1 LGRVPLRCL
10 YRLDYQQHGLRIAE
24 AELLFVRAVEIL
36 ENKGGEPLPNYATA
50 LNNLAQLKA
59 TNRLAEAE
67 PPPTCRIGTD
77 AG

>member
-1 LGRVPLRCL
+1 MPLRCL
-10 YRLDYQQHGLRIAE
+10 YRLDYQHHGLRIAE

-36 ENKGGEPLPNYATA
+36 ENKGGELLPNYATA
-50 LNNLAQLKA
+50 LNNLAHLLNT
-59 TNRLAEAE
+59 TNRFVEAE